1 MSQNIVAYSLVGM
14 FFYVLPSWMKYGNKN
29 HNIFKIDYAKIMQN
43 IFFYIKQKP
52 LQPSIASF
60 SSSSLS
66 QMPLYQAPI
75 IFSFKSWIAQG
86 GRHPHAPPP
95 GPLATPLLFTYL
107 KQGKYKKICIKI
119 KIIKLERRSIM
130 IYLC

>member
-86 GRHPHAPPP
+86 GRRPHAPSWLRLCCLPIWNRES
-95 GPLATPLLFTYL
+95 T
-107 KQGKYKKICIKI
+107 KKYVWNKNN
-119 KIIKLERRSIM
+119 
-130 IYLC
+130 

>member
-1 MSQNIVAYSLVGM
+1 
-14 FFYVLPSWMKYGNKN
+14 MKYGNKN

-66 QMPLYQAPI
+66 RMPLYQAPI

-86 GRHPHAPPP
+86 GRRPHAPPP
-95 GPLATPLLFTYL
+95 GYASAVYLSETGKVQKNMYKNKNNQTRKKKYYDIFVLNWGWGGGEGNCFTTFWQ
-107 KQGKYKKICIKI
+107 KVI
-119 KIIKLERRSIM
+119 
-130 IYLC
+130 